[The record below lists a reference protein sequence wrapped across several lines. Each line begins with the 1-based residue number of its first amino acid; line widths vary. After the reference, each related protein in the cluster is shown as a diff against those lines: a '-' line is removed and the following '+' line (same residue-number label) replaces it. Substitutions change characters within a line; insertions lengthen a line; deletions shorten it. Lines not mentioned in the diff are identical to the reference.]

1 MKISPTYLTTL
12 STRVSLIALVALCI
26 IFQIKHDDLSPPFT
40 TRLQV
45 VSRTLLPEKLLPYVT
60 FGFRN
65 MITDYYWISAVQ
77 DFTAWDKKDT
87 TYFNYFKNIS
97 TLDPKFEYPY
107 LFTILIIPTRK
118 NIDML
123 NDVAA
128 LSDRGLTAIP
138 TSWKIP
144 FYLATQY
151 YLFTKKLHPSEEYL
165 KIAAH
170 IEGAPDGVYLMYS
183 AFAGNNVAVNDF
195 GFKTS
200 KNLLKVIADNTDN
213 ETIKKI
219 AKSGLQQEA
228 IRVMLEKGIVAY
240 NHRHGRYPVSIDEM
254 SRERLINLPEMF
266 STLFSVT
273 ISPRDGT
280 FTVVEK

>member
-1 MKISPTYLTTL
+1 MKLPYTSLQIISTY
-12 STRVSLIALVALCI
+12 VSILALIILCT

-40 TRLQV
+40 TRLQA

-65 MITDYYWISAVQ
+65 MITDYYWISAIQ
-77 DFTAWDKKDT
+77 DFVAWDKKDLN
-87 TYFNYFKNIS
+87 YFNYFRNIS

-107 LFTILIIPTRK
+107 LFSILIIPTTK
-118 NIDML
+118 DISML
-123 NDVAA
+123 HDVAK
-128 LSDRGLTAIP
+128 LSERGIDAIP

-144 FYLATQY
+144 FYVATQY

-165 KIAAH
+165 QKAAH
-170 IEGAPDGVYLMYS
+170 VEGAPDGVYLMYS

-219 AKSGLQQEA
+219 ARSGLHQEA

-240 NHRHGRYPVSIDEM
+240 NHKHKRYPVSIDEM

-273 ISPRDGT
+273 ISPGDGT